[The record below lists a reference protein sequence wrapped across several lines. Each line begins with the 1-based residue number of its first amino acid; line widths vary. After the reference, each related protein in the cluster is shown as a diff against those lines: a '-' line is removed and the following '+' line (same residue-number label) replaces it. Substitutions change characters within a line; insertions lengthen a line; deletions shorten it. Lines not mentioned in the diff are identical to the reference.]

1 MILSCGISDCASPK
15 APVPLKGE
23 LQAMIDK
30 AKYIGFDG
38 VEIHLRSPNMIDF
51 GLIGDYA
58 AQRGMRVTSMCTGMA
73 MGIDGFN
80 LTHVQPEG
88 RRAAQ
93 AVLSGFLKGGA
104 RMGGAMVSL
113 AYMKGPINE
122 AAGRTR
128 ASSKD
133 VLYDSLMPCVE
144 LAEKLGNSITLEAVN
159 RFECDYLWTAEE
171 TLEFVER
178 FDSPHITVHLDTFHM
193 NIEERDMLG
202 AICLC
207 KDRLGLFH
215 FSDNDRR
222 YPGYSHVNYA
232 AVLETLKAINYSGV
246 GSFEFWEYPD
256 GETAARRGLNHI
268 KGLLATM

>member
-23 LQAMIDK
+23 LTAMINK
-30 AKYIGFDG
+30 AKAIGYDG

-51 GLIGDYA
+51 GRIGDYA
-58 AQRGMRVTSMCTGMA
+58 AGLGMRVTSMCTGMA

-93 AVLSGFLKGGA
+93 EVLAGFLRGGA

-122 AAGRTR
+122 AEGRTR

-159 RFECDYLWTAEE
+159 FFECDYLWTAEE

-193 NIEERDMLG
+193 NIEERDMLA
-202 AICLC
+202 AIRLC

-215 FSDNDRR
+215 FSDNDRH
-222 YPGYSHVNYA
+222 YPGYSHIDYE
-232 AVLETLKAINYSGV
+232 AVLKTLKDIGFNGV
-246 GSFEFWEYPD
+246 GSFEFWPLPD
-256 GETAARRGLNHI
+256 GETAARRGLEYI
-268 KGLLATM
+268 KGLLAAL